1 MLVVGVEGRRV
12 RKALLAGKGRIRADT
27 KGLDSKGEG
36 NEQGGEEFHCK
47 SKCIVDANGGECC
60 MVIEERSKNNATLVD
75 SVMLTIT
82 LLIVAPKIPSK
93 F

>member
-1 MLVVGVEGRRV
+1 MEGRRV

-60 MVIEERSKNNATLVD
+60 NRRMKIKNNATLLD
-75 SVMLTIT
+75 
-82 LLIVAPKIPSK
+82 
-93 F
+93 